1 MKSLF
6 SLLNKGFTF
15 LMSLFGLS
23 SCFYCAYG
31 CPDTTY
37 LFMGNVVDEENNP
50 VGDVDVYMSE
60 PAPDNATNKRGE
72 IDVTHGTL
80 HFKTISDSIKT
91 NVDGEFGFTVKK
103 KGCSDGIFLFIFEKR
118 DYEWKDTVV
127 AYNGPETEIVKD
139 NIRVVLEKKKA
150 ED

>member
-6 SLLNKGFTF
+6 SFLNKGFSF
-15 LMSLFGLS
+15 LFSLFGLS
-23 SCFYCAYG
+23 SCIYCAYG

-37 LFMGNVVDEENNP
+37 LFMGNVVDGENNP

-91 NVDGEFGFTVKK
+91 NEDGDFGFRVKK
-103 KGCSDGIFLFIFEKR
+103 DGCSKGVFLFIFDKR

-127 AYNGPETEIVKD
+127 AYNGPETEIVKS
-139 NIRVVLEKKKA
+139 NIRVVLKKKG
-150 ED
+150 EN